1 MQDAPPQRQRAQC
14 RPGGRGAAELGVGS
28 GAGPGRALGSRRV
41 FRRHSVAATSAAAA
55 ASSSP
60 PLPPRP
66 SAGAARGTPGNAAG
80 GVAES
85 CLAGAASSF
94 GCFVHPLLFHGSE
107 CRRGR
112 SEGLKTEWGGRD
124 QFIFHSLHQKDS
136 RVPGGTVTAHGDD
149 VTVSEITR
157 REGSTTGLSGRACA
171 LVVRVVFPTPLRHA
185 PRRRARLAWP
195 PLRSVIN
202 AWEVFCY
209 FNLLNF

>member
-1 MQDAPPQRQRAQC
+1 MQDAPPQWQRAQC

-41 FRRHSVAATSAAAA
+41 FRRRSVAATSAAVA

-85 CLAGAASSF
+85 CPAGAASSF
-94 GCFVHPLLFHGSE
+94 GCFVHPLLLHGSK

-112 SEGLKTEWGGRD
+112 SDRLKTEWGGRD
-124 QFIFHSLHQKDS
+124 QLIFHSLHQKDS

-149 VTVSEITR
+149 VTAKLLE
-157 REGSTTGLSGRACA
+157 GRA
-171 LVVRVVFPTPLRHA
+171 RPLGPAAA
-185 PRRRARLAWP
+185 PARW
-195 PLRSVIN
+195 
-202 AWEVFCY
+202 
-209 FNLLNF
+209 